1 MLRRTIIVLLLA
13 VPVASASDDACTREI
28 LKPVGAAAVASRID
42 VAPLFV
48 QQAVQSDGTVVAAP
62 ISGMEV
68 LVARI
73 GRDGK
78 PVLAC
83 VDSAE
88 AAKRFLEAP
97 IDQVARTRKEQ

>member
-1 MLRRTIIVLLLA
+1 MLRSTVIVLLLA
-13 VPVASASDDACTREI
+13 VPVANASDDACTREI
-28 LKPVGAAAVASRID
+28 LKPVDAAAIASRID
-42 VAPLFV
+42 VAPLFMRQVV
-48 QQAVQSDGTVVAAP
+48 QPDGTVVAAP
-62 ISGMEV
+62 IGGMEV
-68 LVARI
+68 IVARI

-83 VDSAE
+83 VESAE

>member
-13 VPVASASDDACTREI
+13 APVASASDDACTREI
-28 LKPVGAAAVASRID
+28 LKPVGAAAVVSRID

-48 QQAVQSDGTVVAAP
+48 RQVVQADGTTVSAP
-62 ISGMEV
+62 ISGVEV

-97 IDQVARTRKEQ
+97 IDQVARSRKEQ

>member
-1 MLRRTIIVLLLA
+1 MLRSPIIVLLLA
-13 VPVASASDDACTREI
+13 AASATATATAVAPAIPAQLDVAS
-28 LKPVGAAAVASRID
+28 
-42 VAPLFV
+42 LFV
-48 QQAVQSDGTVVAAP
+48 EQVEQADGTVAAKP
-62 ISGMEV
+62 VSGMEV

-83 VDSAE
+83 VESAE

-97 IDQVARTRKEQ
+97 IDQVARKRKEQ